1 MKIEDLKIIEDEINN
16 NKSLIEKKN
25 SLENNISLKQK
36 EIKFKELKIQK
47 EQHLS
52 KMPSQAFGS
61 VVLYNQL
68 NKNYQFFDKDQ
79 FNKVVRF
86 ISHIED
92 KEKDYRRLYLNC
104 TKKYISDPKN
114 IPIALMKKTK
124 KEIDFSYKL
133 LSILINEVNGD
144 LVSFNKVYNK
154 LEDAGL
160 FMTIPEKRNQEY
172 LNQISDK
179 LSVVMN
185 GLKVIFEQLEH
196 TNDIL
201 RSIEDSTSYSAS
213 VLDDV
218 SNHLWDIS
226 YSVRKD

>member
-1 MKIEDLKIIEDEINN
+1 MKTEDLKIIENEINI
-16 NKSLIEKKN
+16 NKILVEKKK
-25 SLENNISLKQK
+25 SLENNIYLKQK

-61 VVLYNQL
+61 VALYNQL
-68 NKNYQFFDKDQ
+68 NENYQFFDIDQ

-86 ISHIED
+86 VSHIED
-92 KEKDYRRLYLNC
+92 KEKDYRRLYLKC
-104 TKKYISDPKN
+104 TKIYTGDPKN
-114 IPIALMKKTK
+114 IPIDEMKKTK

-144 LVSFNKVYNK
+144 LVSFNKVYNR

-160 FMTIPEKRNQEY
+160 FMTVPEKRNQEY

-185 GLKVIFEQLEH
+185 GLKVIFEQLEQ
-196 TNDIL
+196 TNDTL
-201 RSIEDSTSYSAS
+201 RSIDDNTS
-213 VLDDV
+213 VLHDINDQ
-218 SNHLWDIS
+218 LWDIS
-226 YSVRKD
+226 YSVSKD